1 MKTLMFIMASLVL
14 TTAFAE
20 LPESYVS
27 VDEDMVISG
36 LPESFDE
43 AYYSGNG
50 TLTITGPHPI
60 NAASTANV
68 TFDCP
73 VVFTAPEAVITLRNG
88 QVNFLKPVVFNNLK
102 SEVKKISVQN
112 SATFTGQKLE
122 IIGLDTL
129 DSDVTTTSLVVENG
143 TTEQYNRFAGLNELR
158 TKGPVKVRFTG
169 AGGTAG
175 NTVDRI
181 AKWTFG
187 NWRTH
192 IELNGNMTLTI
203 AAANAEPGGYMSRT
217 IESGSFLKSEEKMV
231 NGIWKPWTD
240 ITSKGVMS
248 GVDADGNII
257 DVTPAAWL
265 SGSGNDPSVIYRQQN
280 STITLAGNTEIS
292 AYRAT
297 GWVNINLNGHDL
309 VVGSGIF
316 GTGMEYHDV
325 KVYDNAGGGRLVFGA
340 QDIFMNFQNNKPVI
354 SAPMAWRRPEGNTS
368 VGPSL
373 YILGNHWQSFQFLGD
388 DKIGDYNNIYV
399 GDDGSQNTIFGGDGD
414 RTIHGA
420 LIGSSPVYKRG
431 EGVFHIKGAHYP
443 LNSNSIYVEK
453 GRLIFENNN
462 SRYYHV
468 TVSSGA
474 VLEVG
479 SAFNTSIDGLN
490 LQNGSI
496 LAGSGKITMV
506 VNGWRTLTANSWL
519 SPGSRSAIGELK
531 ISASGSDAQFNFKS
545 GAGFKIKI
553 SEDEADCINLCAP
566 WHHLTMP
573 GEGETF
579 NLELFPLGENPQFNP
594 KKEYRIFYRSNS
606 TGHGNRFNNMT
617 AFTWNI
623 STTHPKVIDVSK
635 TSVICKDNGYYL
647 TGVRNVRPGLT
658 VIVR

>member
-1 MKTLMFIMASLVL
+1 MFVMASLVL

-20 LPESYVS
+20 FPESYVS

-43 AYYSGNG
+43 ACYSGNG

-60 NAASTANV
+60 NAVSTANV

-73 VVFTAPEAVITLRNG
+73 VVFAAPDAVITLRNG

-112 SATFTGQKLE
+112 SATFTGGKLE

-129 DSDVTTTSLVVENG
+129 NSDVTTTSLVVENG
-143 TTEQYNRFAGLNELR
+143 TAEQHNRFAGLNELR

-203 AAANAEPGGYMSRT
+203 GSASAEPGGYMSRT
-217 IESGSFLKSEEKMV
+217 IESGSFLKSEESMV

-240 ITSKGVMS
+240 ITGKGVMS
-248 GVDADGNII
+248 GVDADGNVI

-316 GTGMEYHDV
+316 GTGMEYQDV
-325 KVYDNAGGGRLVFGA
+325 KVYDNVGGGRLVFGA

-373 YILGNHWQSFQFLGD
+373 FIMGNHWSSFQFTGD
-388 DKIGDYNNIYV
+388 DEIGDYNNIFV
-399 GDDGSQNTIFGGDGD
+399 GNDENQETVFGGSGD

-420 LIGSSPVYKRG
+420 LVGTSPIRKEGSGTLR
-431 EGVFHIKGAHYP
+431 IAGAHYP
-443 LNSNSIYVEK
+443 LNSNTMNVNSGRVVFEK
-453 GRLIFENNN
+453 ND
-462 SRYYHV
+462 SRYY
-468 TVSSGA
+468 TVNVKSGA
-474 VLEVG
+474 VLEIG
-479 SAFNTSIDGLN
+479 SQFDASINGLSISDG
-490 LQNGSI
+490 GT
-496 LAGSGKITMV
+496 LAGSGRVSSKFRNLN
-506 VNGWRTLTANSWL
+506 NGSWL
-519 SPGSRSAIGELK
+519 SPGSENELGTLR
-531 ISASGSDAQFNFKS
+531 ITAADVDARFYFNS
-545 GAGFKIKI
+545 GAGFKIKV
-553 SEDEADCINLCAP
+553 SETESDCVNLCAG
-566 WHHLTMP
+566 WHYLTMP
-573 GEGETF
+573 GSDGVF
-579 NLELFPLGENPQFNP
+579 NLELTPLSEGLTFNP
-594 KKEYRIFYRSNS
+594 SHEYMIFLSSGSDNYGGRITNK
-606 TGHGNRFNNMT
+606 T
-617 AFTWNI
+617 AFRWNI
-623 STTHPKVIDVSK
+623 TTAAPKVLDVSK
-635 TSVICKDNGYYL
+635 AKVEYRNCAYWLSGIRNLRKGICVF
-647 TGVRNVRPGLT
+647 VR
-658 VIVR
+658 

>member
-1 MKTLMFIMASLVL
+1 
-14 TTAFAE
+14 
-20 LPESYVS
+20 
-27 VDEDMVISG
+27 
-36 LPESFDE
+36 
-43 AYYSGNG
+43 
-50 TLTITGPHPI
+50 
-60 NAASTANV
+60 
-68 TFDCP
+68 
-73 VVFTAPEAVITLRNG
+73 
-88 QVNFLKPVVFNNLK
+88 
-102 SEVKKISVQN
+102 
-112 SATFTGQKLE
+112 
-122 IIGLDTL
+122 
-129 DSDVTTTSLVVENG
+129 
-143 TTEQYNRFAGLNELR
+143 
-158 TKGPVKVRFTG
+158 
-169 AGGTAG
+169 
-175 NTVDRI
+175 
-181 AKWTFG
+181 
-187 NWRTH
+187 
-192 IELNGNMTLTI
+192 MTLTI

-257 DVTPAAWL
+257 DVTPTAWL
-265 SGSGNDPSVIYRQQN
+265 SGSGNDPSVIYRQQD
-280 STITLAGNTEIS
+280 STITLAENTEIS

-297 GWVNINLNGHDL
+297 GWVNINLNGHDF

-316 GTGMEYHDV
+316 GVGTEYKDI
-325 KVYDNAGGGRLVFGA
+325 KVYDNAGGGRLVFGG

-388 DKIGDYNNIYV
+388 DEIGDYNNIFV

-420 LIGSSPVYKRG
+420 LIGTSPIYKRG

-453 GRLIFENNN
+453 GRLILENNN

-479 SAFNTSIDGLN
+479 SAFNASIDGLN

-496 LAGSGKITMV
+496 LAGSGRVSSKFRDL
-506 VNGWRTLTANSWL
+506 NSGSWL

-531 ISASGSDAQFNFKS
+531 ISASGSDAHFKFKS

-553 SEDEADCINLCAP
+553 SEDEADCINLCAS
-566 WHHLTMP
+566 WHYLTMP

-579 NLELFPLGENPQFNP
+579 NLELTPLGENPLFNP

-606 TGHGNRFNNMT
+606 TGHGNRFDNMT
-617 AFTWNI
+617 AFAWNI
-623 STTHPKVIDVSK
+623 STTQPKVIDVSK
-635 TSVICKDNGYYL
+635 ASVICKDNGYYL

-658 VIVR
+658 IIVR